1 MLKHNSLENCLVFL
15 NENIELK
22 KQDQYLIRSLAKQV
36 LMDVGLTDKQV
47 NLARKKLDEY
57 RSDLDRSDIDTQYAK
72 QNIDLPIRYLDRSR
86 WIRFENSDEGIKI
99 CVRFLY
105 AKKLINALEN
115 VKKYIPTDQ
124 ADYNAESKTW
134 RFDYS
139 ESNLYEI
146 VKAFEKYNFEIHQ
159 DVRQLYEQLCELNP
173 NDVVPG
179 VYEGTI
185 KNIPNNAVQFLKQE
199 IGEVDRDHNLVLYK
213 DRSIKYG
220 LHYFD
225 SDMLANS
232 LDHYSYLAGK
242 IANRTVPNIS
252 IDNSVFSIES
262 IVLALEELHRLPLLI
277 VIPSQQPEIIV
288 DLHKSLKNI
297 IPPQDTSVMFRLD
310 NTQEGRPLN
319 DWIKDMDLNNPLD
332 ETTKI
337 VYTLDN
343 RIPKPVLNSQWHP
356 GTILSVAQSSMLVST
371 KRILNYYADRDLIV
385 HFENSNGEIIRS
397 GYFEMER
404 IE

>member
-22 KQDQYLIRSLAKQV
+22 KQDKYLIRSLAKQV

-57 RSDLDRSDIDTQYAK
+57 QSDLDRFDIDTQHAK

-124 ADYNAESKTW
+124 ADYDAESKTW

-179 VYEGTI
+179 VYQGTI
-185 KNIPNNAVQFLKQE
+185 KNIPDNAVQFLKQE
-199 IGEVDRDHNLVLYK
+199 IGEVDQNHNLVLYK

-225 SDMLANS
+225 SDILANS
-232 LDHYSYLAGK
+232 LGHYSYLAGK

-288 DLHKSLKNI
+288 ELHKSLKNI
-297 IPPQDTSVMFRLD
+297 ILPQDTSVMFRLD

-343 RIPKPVLNSQWHP
+343 RIPKPVLNSVWHP

>member
-15 NENIELK
+15 NENVELK
-22 KQDQYLIRSLAKQV
+22 KQDKYLIRSLAKQV

-277 VIPSQQPEIIV
+277 VIPSQQPEVIV
-288 DLHKSLKNI
+288 DIHKSLKNI
-297 IPPQDTSVMFRLD
+297 ILPQDTSVMFRLD

-356 GTILSVAQSSMLVST
+356 GTILSVAQSSILVST